1 MDDLFG
7 KKKEVVPI
15 LDLSRSTATTRE
27 EFKKMYEKVPDYKT
41 RPIKVRPE
49 EIRFKDKDTSY
60 KMPKKELKMLLKNGG
75 DRDKLYTYMDP
86 IPTEMR
92 NLVIMEL
99 CSVSIDWKML
109 TPQRPK
115 TKIEEEYFSKLVEL
129 GKLQI
134 KTEQRDKRENQ
145 LSSSVRKVK
154 NKSGIIESR
163 IFTCNECA
171 EEFCNGKVCL
181 DFNYDLYT
189 RIAPKAPIVKTNS
202 QQQISTTKIL
212 AELNQKSIDSGSGGS
227 TSKKS
232 GIGGGGRRSIRRKS
246 KTRSKSAEE
255 DDGNQ
260 SGGGGGG
267 GGAAGVGGKKKTKKS
282 SRSKSPGK

>member
-15 LDLSRSTATTRE
+15 LDLSRSTAASRE
-27 EFKKMYEKVPDYKT
+27 EFKRMYEKVPDYKM
-41 RPIKVRPE
+41 RPIKVRSD
-49 EIRFKDKDTSY
+49 EIRFKDKDSSY

-86 IPTEMR
+86 IPSEMR

-115 TKIEEEYFSKLVEL
+115 TKIEEEYFSKLIEL

-163 IFTCNECA
+163 VFTCNECL

-189 RIAPKAPIVKTNS
+189 RVAPKPPIQKTNS
-202 QQQISTTKIL
+202 QQQIATTKML
-212 AELNQKSIDSGSGGS
+212 ADLNQKSIDSGSGS
-227 TSKKS
+227 SKK
-232 GIGGGGRRSIRRKS
+232 GRKPVRRKS
-246 KTRSKSAEE
+246 KSKSKSTEE

-260 SGGGGGG
+260 SGGGG
-267 GGAAGVGGKKKTKKS
+267 VTGGKKKSKKS
-282 SRSKSPGK
+282 TRSKSKD

>member
-1 MDDLFG
+1 MHDIQITTFPL
-7 KKKEVVPI
+7 P
-15 LDLSRSTATTRE
+15 SR
-27 EFKKMYEKVPDYKT
+27 F
-41 RPIKVRPE
+41 I
-49 EIRFKDKDTSY
+49 FLTS
-60 KMPKKELKMLLKNGG
+60 PPAL
-75 DRDKLYTYMDP
+75 R
-86 IPTEMR
+86 
-92 NLVIMEL
+92 
-99 CSVSIDWKML
+99 
-109 TPQRPK
+109 
-115 TKIEEEYFSKLVEL
+115 LVEL

-267 GGAAGVGGKKKTKKS
+267 GGAAGGGGKKKTKKS

>member
-15 LDLSRSTATTRE
+15 LDLSRSTAMSRE
-27 EFKKMYEKVPDYKT
+27 EFKKMHEKVPDYKM

-49 EIRFKDKDTSY
+49 EIRLKDKDVSY
-60 KMPKKELKMLLKNGG
+60 KMPKKEVRMLIKNGG
-75 DRDKLYTYMDP
+75 ERDKLYTYMDP
-86 IPTEMR
+86 IPVEMR

-115 TKIEEEYFSKLVEL
+115 TKTEEEYFSKLVEL

-154 NKSGIIESR
+154 NRSGIIESR
-163 IFTCNECA
+163 VFTCHECL

-189 RIAPKAPIVKTNS
+189 RVVPKASIQKTNS
-202 QQQISTTKIL
+202 QQQITTSKVL

-227 TSKKS
+227 MKK
-232 GIGGGGRRSIRRKS
+232 GRRPIRRKS
-246 KTRSKSAEE
+246 KTKSKSTEE

-260 SGGGGGG
+260 SAGGGGVT
-267 GGAAGVGGKKKTKKS
+267 ALTGKKKSKKS
-282 SRSKSPGK
+282 PRSKSPAK

>member
-1 MDDLFG
+1 M
-7 KKKEVVPI
+7 
-15 LDLSRSTATTRE
+15 
-27 EFKKMYEKVPDYKT
+27 
-41 RPIKVRPE
+41 
-49 EIRFKDKDTSY
+49 
-60 KMPKKELKMLLKNGG
+60 
-75 DRDKLYTYMDP
+75 
-86 IPTEMR
+86 
-92 NLVIMEL
+92 
-99 CSVSIDWKML
+99 
-109 TPQRPK
+109 
-115 TKIEEEYFSKLVEL
+115 EL

-145 LSSSVRKVK
+145 LSTSVRKVK

-202 QQQISTTKIL
+202 QQQINTTKIL

-227 TSKKS
+227 TSKRG
-232 GIGGGGRRSIRRKS
+232 GIGGGRRSIRRKS

-260 SGGGGGG
+260 SGGGGG
-267 GGAAGVGGKKKTKKS
+267 AAGGGGKKKTKKS

>member
-1 MDDLFG
+1 MDDIFG

-15 LDLSRSTATTRE
+15 LDLSLSTATTRE
-27 EFKKMYEKVPDYKT
+27 EFKKMFEKVPDYKM

-49 EIRFKDKDTSY
+49 EIRFKDKDSSY
-60 KMPKKELKMLLKNGG
+60 KMPKKEVKMLIKNGG
-75 DRDKLYTYMDP
+75 ERDKLYTYMDP
-86 IPTEMR
+86 IPVEMR
-92 NLVIMEL
+92 NLVILEL

-163 IFTCNECA
+163 IYSCSECM

-189 RIAPKAPIVKTNS
+189 RVMPKAPIQKTNS
-202 QQQISTTKIL
+202 QQQIATTKVL
-212 AELNQKSIDSGSGGS
+212 SELNQKSIDSGSGS
-227 TSKKS
+227 SKKS
-232 GIGGGGRRSIRRKS
+232 RRLVRRKS
-246 KTRSKSAEE
+246 KTKSKSTEE

-260 SGGGGGG
+260 SSGGP
-267 GGAAGVGGKKKTKKS
+267 AVGGKKKSKKS
-282 SRSKSPGK
+282 SRSKSPAKTK